1 MTKKNFKFSERGDH
15 ETRQHKNLAVVLW
28 QDNKVVKVLS
38 TNADPTDERT
48 VQRKC
53 KDGSSQSVPCPLA
66 IMLYNMFM
74 GGVDRSDQL
83 RGYYIVRLKG
93 RKMYKY
99 IFWFLFDLAITNA
112 FILCKNYTH
121 LRVSSLKSFRVE
133 LAKALVG
140 SYCSR
145 KKPGRLSSSIPR
157 PKRFQLADHYPLR
170 GAKKAHRCHLCQIKY
185 KRRRETVWRCMTCNK
200 FLCHTGTDSDCYY
213 EYHRINNT
221 Q

>member
-1 MTKKNFKFSERGDH
+1 MIQKLYFCVNLAYGSKGVSGRLKTYDKENFKFIERGDH
-15 ETRQHKNLAVVLW
+15 EIRQHKNLTVVLW

-48 VQRKC
+48 EQRKC

-66 IMLYNMFM
+66 IMLYIMFM

-83 RGYYIVRLKG
+83 RGYYILRLKG
-93 RKMYKY
+93 RKFYKY

-112 FILCKNYTH
+112 FILCFKNYTH
-121 LRVSSLKSFRVE
+121 LGVSSLKSFRVE

-157 PKRFQLADHYPLR
+157 LKRFQLADHYPLR
-170 GAKKAHRCHLCQIKY
+170 VA
-185 KRRRETVWRCMTCNK
+185 
-200 FLCHTGTDSDCYY
+200 
-213 EYHRINNT
+213 
-221 Q
+221 